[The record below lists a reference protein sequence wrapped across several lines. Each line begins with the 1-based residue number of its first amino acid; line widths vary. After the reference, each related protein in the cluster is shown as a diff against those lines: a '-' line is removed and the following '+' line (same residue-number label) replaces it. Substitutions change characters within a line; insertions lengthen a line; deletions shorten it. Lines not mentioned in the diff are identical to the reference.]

1 MYGLVLVTGSSL
13 AKVQDVASPLVFNA
27 SKLLNNLAKIER
39 CSQTEAY
46 LERPVTVYIETTR
59 FGFGQVLLT
68 VYDADLTSTMSF
80 MYLRRC
86 IVIFLFLTIME
97 ICSTFHGVIGRTLQR
112 CSILDGA

>member
-1 MYGLVLVTGSSL
+1 MSATAIFLLV
-13 AKVQDVASPLVFNA
+13 KFQDVAPPLVSNA

-59 FGFGQVLLT
+59 FGFGQVLST

-97 ICSTFHGVIGRTLQR
+97 ICSTFHGVTGRTLQR
-112 CSILDGA
+112 CSILDRA